1 MLETFRFTMRIVK
14 KRPLRS
20 LLTILQMGLGVWIVA
35 IILSMNFQATKSLTQ
50 INQTLGDSL
59 AKLSVSKVE
68 ETEWGGQMIS
78 GTSNLRV
85 SDLARLLESDY
96 IENAFIYESRW
107 ELDILVND
115 LAYRVSS
122 VAEASTGFAEAVG
135 LEMVE
140 GQFFTTTD
148 QEQKNRVVVISEA
161 ISSQLFPNQSA
172 LGEIIRL
179 GRFGEDLREYTIIGV
194 YKRPSALLEFFVP
207 ESYLIF
213 PLDPNGSSWSMVVVD
228 YEPSYNQIFIKSAPG
243 KVYEAVED
251 AQVLLAD
258 RAIDEMEVRGEYLQD
273 SNRFFADQI
282 RTITLF
288 LGAFAFVSIL
298 ISAIGILSIML
309 VSVVERTREIGLRKA
324 LGASRR
330 TIVLQVLNESFV
342 FSILGAAF
350 GLIAAYFSAENLL
363 NLLIQEI
370 TYPKLTGL
378 GGLHPQAALIG
389 AGLAILVGLVFGLYP
404 AVQAARMSPVEALR
418 DS

>member
-1 MLETFRFTMRIVK
+1 MLETFRFTMRIMK

-35 IILSMNFQATKSLTQ
+35 IILSMNLQATKSLTQ

-59 AKLSVSKVE
+59 AKISVSKVE
-68 ETEWGGQMIS
+68 ETEWGSRMVS
-78 GTSNLRV
+78 STSNLR
-85 SDLARLLESDY
+85 SGDLDRLRESDY
-96 IENAFIYESRW
+96 IEDAFIYESRW
-107 ELDILVND
+107 ERDILVND

-122 VAEASTGFAEAVG
+122 IGEASAGFAEAVG
-135 LEMVE
+135 LKIVE
-140 GQFFTTTD
+140 GEFFTSTD

-161 ISSQLFPNQSA
+161 ISKQLFPNQSP
-172 LGEIIRL
+172 LGQLISL
-179 GRFGEDLREYTIIGV
+179 GRVGEDTREYSIIGV
-194 YKRPSALLEFFVP
+194 YKRPSALLEFFIP

-213 PLDPNGSSWSMVVVD
+213 PLGYSDSWYQMNVD
-228 YEPSYNQIFIKSAPG
+228 HEPSYNQIFIKSTPG

-258 RAIDEMEVRGEYLQD
+258 RSIDEMEVRGEYLRD

-282 RTITLF
+282 RNITLF

-324 LGASRR
+324 LGASKG
-330 TIVLQVLNESFV
+330 TIVRQILNESFV
-342 FSILGAAF
+342 FSILGAVF
-350 GLIAAYFSAENLL
+350 GIIVAYFTAENLIS
-363 NLLIQEI
+363 LLVQEI
-370 TYPKLTGL
+370 TYPKLTDV

-389 AGLAILVGLVFGLYP
+389 AGLAIVVGLIFALYP
-404 AVQAARMSPVEALR
+404 AIQGARMSPVEALR
-418 DS
+418 DA